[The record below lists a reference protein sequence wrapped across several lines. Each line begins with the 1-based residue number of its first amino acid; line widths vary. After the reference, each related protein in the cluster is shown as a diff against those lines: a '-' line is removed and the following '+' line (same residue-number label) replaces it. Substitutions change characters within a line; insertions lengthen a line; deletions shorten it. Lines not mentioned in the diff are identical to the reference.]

1 MDANEKFVE
10 QKVELAKELLEQAL
24 KIKHDDTILSAL
36 IYLNSIKDKSIIIE
50 PLKSSKK
57 GK

>member
-24 KIKHDDTILSAL
+24 KIEHDDTILSAL
-36 IYLNSIKDKSIIIE
+36 IYLKSIKDKSIIIE
-50 PLKSSKK
+50 PLKNSKK

>member
-36 IYLNSIKDKSIIIE
+36 IYLNAIKDKSIIIE
-50 PLKSSKK
+50 PLKNSKK

>member
-50 PLKSSKK
+50 PLKNSKK

>member
-36 IYLNSIKDKSIIIE
+36 IYLNSINDKSVIIE
-50 PLKSSKK
+50 PLKNSKK